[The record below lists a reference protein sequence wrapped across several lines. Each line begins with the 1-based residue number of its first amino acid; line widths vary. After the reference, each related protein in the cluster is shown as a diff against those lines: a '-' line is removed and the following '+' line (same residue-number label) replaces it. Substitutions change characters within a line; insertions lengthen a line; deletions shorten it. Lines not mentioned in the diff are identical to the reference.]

1 MEGFVP
7 KHLGFAHVS
16 EDEIIQQH
24 TRPVAQEI
32 FSNIDSTSAILVL
45 DGTYITSKKVETI
58 RLVEDLTVYTSTV
71 HF

>member
-7 KHLGFAHVS
+7 QHLGFAHVS
-16 EDEIIQQH
+16 RDEIIQQH
-24 TRPVAQEI
+24 TRPLAQEM

>member
-7 KHLGFAHVS
+7 QHLGFAHVS
-16 EDEIIQQH
+16 KDKIIQQH

-45 DGTYITSKKVETI
+45 DGTYKWKLYV
-58 RLVEDLTVYTSTV
+58 
-71 HF
+71 